1 MSGDT
6 QRSVEMKGRSCNV
19 KYATCSK
26 LGKNSICMGV
36 ILFCGWVSVIA
47 SAGMRE
53 AEELM
58 EHIVGFEGT
67 RSSAEHQPRIR
78 ILDVR

>member
-1 MSGDT
+1 
-6 QRSVEMKGRSCNV
+6 
-19 KYATCSK
+19 
-26 LGKNSICMGV
+26 MGG
-36 ILFCGWVSVIA
+36 ILFCGWVSIIA
-47 SAGMRE
+47 SAGIRE
-53 AEELM
+53 AEEELM